1 VLDHHP
7 IHTMRSLLLLIC
19 FFILCGCGGDTNNAR
34 VRPPAWAQ
42 PVIGTPLK
50 NLHCV
55 TPYIY
60 RSSQPSAKELQQTYE
75 QLGIR
80 SVLSLREYHHDKD
93 EAVGLPLQLYRV
105 KMNAGHVDS
114 VAVKQALT
122 IIKTAPKPILIH
134 CWHGADRT
142 GLVIAAWR
150 IAEQHWSVDD
160 AIDELKNGDYGYH
173 ESVFPGVI
181 EWLRSDGVSRISQ

>member
-1 VLDHHP
+1 MTL
-7 IHTMRSLLLLIC
+7 TTRSLLLLIC
-19 FFILCGCGGDTNNAR
+19 FFTLCGCGSDTNNAR
-34 VRPPAWAQ
+34 VRPPTWAQ
-42 PVIGTPLK
+42 PVIGTQLE

-60 RSSQPSAKELQQTYE
+60 RSSQPSAKDLKQTHE
-75 QLGIR
+75 KLGIR
-80 SVLSLREYHHDKD
+80 SVLSLREYHRSDD
-93 EAVGLPLQLYRV
+93 EAAGLPLQVYRI
-105 KMNAGHVDS
+105 KMNAGHVDA
-114 VAVKQALT
+114 VAVKQALN

-150 IAEQHWSVDD
+150 IAEQKWSVDD

-173 ESVFPGVI
+173 ESVFPGII
-181 EWLRSDGVSRISQ
+181 EWIRSDGVSRISQ

>member
-1 VLDHHP
+1 
-7 IHTMRSLLLLIC
+7 MRSILLASG
-19 FFILCGCGGDTNNAR
+19 FFILFGCGSDAHTAR
-34 VRPPAWAQ
+34 VRPPTWAQ
-42 PVIGTPLK
+42 PVIGTHLE

-60 RSSQPSAKELQQTYE
+60 RSSQPSAKDLQQTYE

-80 SVLSLREYHHDKD
+80 SVLTLREHHHDKD
-93 EAVGLPLQLYRV
+93 EASGLPLHIYRI
-105 KMNAGHVDS
+105 KMNAGHVDA
-114 VAVKQALT
+114 VAVKQALN

-150 IAEQHWSVDD
+150 IAEQHWSVDE
-160 AIDELKNGDYGYH
+160 AIDELQNGDYGYN
-173 ESVFPGVI
+173 ETVFPGII
-181 EWLRSDGVSRISQ
+181 EWIRGDGVNRISQ